1 MRKKH
6 YRYDYMV
13 EYRKKHPD
21 YVKRCKAKVRKYQQA
36 RPWYFSYSSAK
47 SRCTNPN
54 VNCYQR
60 YGGRGIKFLL
70 TREEVAYLWGRDKAD
85 SMVQATLDRIDNEK
99 NYELSNCRFIE
110 KSLNST
116 KGNYEARWK

>member
-1 MRKKH
+1 MNK
-6 YRYDYMV
+6 RYEYMK
-13 EYRKKHPD
+13 EYRKKNPD
-21 YVKRCKAKVRKYQQA
+21 YVKRCKLSIKKYQKE

-54 VNCYQR
+54 VKYYHR
-60 YGGRGIKFLL
+60 YGGRGIKFLM
-70 TREEVAYLWGRDKAD
+70 TREDVAYLWGRDKAELMD
-85 SMVQATLDRIDNEK
+85 NPTIDRIDNDG
-99 NYELSNCRFIE
+99 NYELSNCCFIE